1 MSKNNKQGNG
11 SKINQNPSQQ
21 AKSNESI
28 DSSSPENQNVNHNSK
43 KESLGR
49 NTKR

>member
-1 MSKNNKQGNG
+1 MSKNNKR
-11 SKINQNPSQQ
+11 SKEQKISSQEAMTRAENAVSSDNQNINQS
-21 AKSNESI
+21 
-28 DSSSPENQNVNHNSK
+28 HNTK